1 MMDTIGSHWE
11 DPEKVLNI
19 LDDRIKKGITFDMV
33 LKVNNRGGQYKRLGI
48 KQFRYWISFRP
59 YILKLEELRLHEKR
73 IKKGKY
79 IKYLIPNPKQI
90 SPNVMDRETFLEDY
104 KHVISINRKYYNS
117 ILFRYSLYYV
127 LYNLKAL

>member
-19 LDDRIKKGITFDMV
+19 LDNRIKKGILFDMV
-33 LKVNNRGGQYKRLGI
+33 LKVNNRGGQYKRFGI

-59 YILKLEELRLHEKR
+59 YILKLEELRLHEKK

-90 SPNVMDRETFLEDY
+90 SPYKMDRKTFLEDY
-104 KHVISINRKYYNS
+104 KYMNKYYDS
-117 ILFRYSLYYV
+117 VLFKYSLHYV